1 MENNML
7 DKIELY
13 SQIVNVKMEE
23 YINNAEIPKKLQEAM
38 AYSVFAGGK
47 RLRPALTLAACEMFN
62 GNIEKA
68 LPFACAIEFIHTYSL
83 IHDDLP
89 ALDNDDYRRGRL
101 TSHKVFGEDLA
112 ILAGDALLSY
122 AFEIMLFAT
131 EDKRDIL
138 ASRYIAYAAGAKK
151 MVAGQWVDV
160 CSNGVKI
167 DYDKMQYIHLN
178 KTAAM
183 IIGAIK
189 AGAVCGDADEKD
201 ILIMEEYA
209 KEIGYTFQ
217 IVDDIL
223 DVEGDAEQLGKN
235 TGSDELNNKTTYV
248 TMFGIDGAKE
258 KAREHTEKAISL
270 LNEFGERA
278 EFFREL
284 AKYLLTRKK

>member
-1 MENNML
+1 MNNVL
-7 DKIELY
+7 DKIEYY
-13 SQIVNVKMEE
+13 SQIVNKKMDE
-23 YINNAEIPKKLQEAM
+23 YIKNDEIPSKMQEAM

-47 RLRPALTLAACEMFN
+47 RLRPALVLAACEMFK

-89 ALDNDDYRRGRL
+89 ALDNDDFRRGRL

-112 ILAGDALLSY
+112 ILVGDALLSY
-122 AFEIMLFAT
+122 AFEIMADAC
-131 EDKRDIL
+131 EDK
-138 ASRYIAYAAGAKK
+138 ASIEATRYITYAAGAKS

-160 CSNGVKI
+160 SSNGVNI
-167 DYDKMQYIHLN
+167 DFDKMEYIHLN

-189 AGAVCGDADEKD
+189 AGAVCGGADKKD
-201 ILIMEEYA
+201 TDIISEYA

-223 DVEGDAEQLGKN
+223 DVEGDSEELGKKI
-235 TGSDELNNKTTYV
+235 GSDQSNEKTTYV
-248 TMFGIDGAKE
+248 TLFGIDGAKE
-258 KAREHTEKAISL
+258 KAWEHTERAISL
-270 LNEFGERA
+270 LNPYGEKA
-278 EFFREL
+278 GFFVEL

>member
-1 MENNML
+1 MNKVL
-7 DKIELY
+7 DKIEYY
-13 SQIVNVKMEE
+13 SQIVNEKMEE
-23 YINNAEIPKKLQEAM
+23 YIKNDEIPLKLQEAM

-47 RLRPALTLAACEMFN
+47 RLRPALVLASCELFG

-122 AFEIMLFAT
+122 AFEIMADASV
-131 EDKRDIL
+131 DKDTIL
-138 ASRYIAYAAGAKK
+138 ATRYITYGAGARK

-160 CSNGVKI
+160 SSNGVNI
-167 DYDKMQYIHLN
+167 DFEKMEYIHLN

-189 AGAVCGDADEKD
+189 AGAVCGGADEKN
-201 ILIMEEYA
+201 IELMGEYA

-223 DVEGDAEQLGKN
+223 DVEGDSEELGKK
-235 TGSDELNNKTTYV
+235 TGSDLLNDKTTYV
-248 TMFGIDGAKE
+248 TMFGLEGAKL
-258 KAREHTEKAISL
+258 KAQQHTDTAISL
-270 LNEFGERA
+270 LTPFNEKA
-278 EFFREL
+278 EFFVEL

>member
-1 MENNML
+1 MNNVL
-7 DKIELY
+7 DKIEYY
-13 SQIVNVKMEE
+13 SQIVNKKMDE
-23 YINNAEIPKKLQEAM
+23 YIRNDEIPLKMQEAM

-47 RLRPALTLAACEMFN
+47 RLRPALVLAACELFG

-101 TSHKVFGEDLA
+101 TSHKIFGEDMA

-122 AFEIMLFAT
+122 AFEIMADASIDKESISAT
-131 EDKRDIL
+131 
-138 ASRYIAYAAGAKK
+138 RYITYAAGAKK

-160 CSNGVKI
+160 SSNGVNI
-167 DYDKMQYIHLN
+167 DFEKMEYIHLN

-189 AGAVCGDADEKD
+189 AGAVCGGADMRNIE
-201 ILIMEEYA
+201 IMGEYA

-217 IVDDIL
+217 IIDDVL
-223 DVEGDAEQLGKN
+223 DVEGDSEELGKK
-235 TGSDELNNKTTYV
+235 TGSDQLNEKTTYV
-248 TMFGIDGAKE
+248 TLFGLEGAKI
-258 KAREHTEKAISL
+258 KAQEHTEKAISL
-270 LNEFGERA
+270 LDSFGDNA
-278 EFFREL
+278 EFFVQL
-284 AKYLLTRKK
+284 AKYLLIRKK

>member
-1 MENNML
+1 MNKVL
-7 DKIELY
+7 DKIEYY
-13 SQIVNVKMEE
+13 SQIVNEKMEE
-23 YINNAEIPKKLQEAM
+23 YIKNDEIPLKLQEAM

-47 RLRPALTLAACEMFN
+47 RLRPALLLASCELFG

-122 AFEIMLFAT
+122 AFEIMADASV
-131 EDKRDIL
+131 DKDTIL
-138 ASRYIAYAAGAKK
+138 ATRYITYGAGARK

-160 CSNGVKI
+160 SSNGVNI
-167 DYDKMQYIHLN
+167 DFEKMEYIHLN

-189 AGAVCGDADEKD
+189 AGAVCGGADEKNID
-201 ILIMEEYA
+201 LMGEYA

-223 DVEGDAEQLGKN
+223 DVEGDSEELGKK
-235 TGSDELNNKTTYV
+235 TGSDLLNDKTTYV
-248 TMFGIDGAKE
+248 TMFGLEGAKL
-258 KAREHTEKAISL
+258 KAQEHTDTAISL
-270 LNEFGERA
+270 LTPFNEKA
-278 EFFREL
+278 EFFVEL